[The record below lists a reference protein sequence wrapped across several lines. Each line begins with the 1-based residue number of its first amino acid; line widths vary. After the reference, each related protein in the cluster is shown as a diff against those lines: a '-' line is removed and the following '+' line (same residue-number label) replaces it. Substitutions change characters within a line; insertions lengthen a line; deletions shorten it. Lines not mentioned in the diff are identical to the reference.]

1 MAAQKFGNTSIDSNI
16 VKEDRKRGRR
26 IGPCAFGEKAMYL
39 NSFFISRRYYV
50 PYEEVARVYKRVA
63 MSEGGFSGRGVFG
76 SMPYFVVVLKDG
88 REKAC
93 NFKIEEE
100 VDEAVRFIRENHPE
114 ISVGTAAGEAAKKKR
129 EAEMAAR
136 RPAELSKEA
145 EKAVERLK
153 GDLAYLEKEPEIGEA
168 LVRCVRRKR
177 QVDHIPGTTRILA
190 WAFLLVGAVLTVGGL
205 YMTAAKAAFGPY
217 MIMFGAAFL
226 MFSLASGIL
235 PFGSASPKRAKEA
248 WENAIQNAK
257 VYISKQPD
265 FFFPP
270 QYAHPVVAERTIRL
284 LEEGRA
290 RNEHEAWNM
299 MKNDLKSLNSSVR
312 VTQEEHDEV
321 AMVKPLFLE
330 CGYKD

>member
-1 MAAQKFGNTSIDSNI
+1 
-16 VKEDRKRGRR
+16 
-26 IGPCAFGEKAMYL
+26 
-39 NSFFISRRYYV
+39 
-50 PYEEVARVYKRVA
+50 
-63 MSEGGFSGRGVFG
+63 
-76 SMPYFVVVLKDG
+76 
-88 REKAC
+88 
-93 NFKIEEE
+93 
-100 VDEAVRFIRENHPE
+100 
-114 ISVGTAAGEAAKKKR
+114 
-129 EAEMAAR
+129 
-136 RPAELSKEA
+136 
-145 EKAVERLK
+145 
-153 GDLAYLEKEPEIGEA
+153 
-168 LVRCVRRKR
+168 
-177 QVDHIPGTTRILA
+177 
-190 WAFLLVGAVLTVGGL
+190 
-205 YMTAAKAAFGPY
+205 
-217 MIMFGAAFL
+217 

-248 WENAIQNAK
+248 WENAVQSAK